1 MDLNDAV
8 AEELR
13 RERGAQRIS
22 ISELARR
29 SGIPEVSLG
38 RYLNGKREINVAV
51 LASVA
56 AGLGVNPA
64 HLITEA
70 QRRLDGMSQD
80 DVTLAAYD
88 DDHLVDELEG
98 HEEMP

>member
-1 MDLNDAV
+1 MDINDAV
-8 AEELR
+8 AEQLR

-22 ISELARR
+22 IAELARR

-38 RYLNGKREINVAV
+38 RYLNGKREINIAV
-51 LASVA
+51 LANVA
-56 AGLGVNPA
+56 HALGVEPA
-64 HLITEA
+64 IVFTEA
-70 QRRLDGMSQD
+70 QRRLDGLSQA

-88 DDHLVDELEG
+88 DDELLAELEG

>member
-1 MDLNDAV
+1 VDINDAV
-8 AEELR
+8 AEQLR

-22 ISELARR
+22 IAELARR

-38 RYLNGKREINVAV
+38 RYLNGKREINIAV
-51 LASVA
+51 LANVA
-56 AGLGVNPA
+56 HALGVEPA
-64 HLITEA
+64 VVFTEA
-70 QRRLDGMSQD
+70 QRRLDGLSQA

-88 DDHLVDELEG
+88 DDELLPELEG